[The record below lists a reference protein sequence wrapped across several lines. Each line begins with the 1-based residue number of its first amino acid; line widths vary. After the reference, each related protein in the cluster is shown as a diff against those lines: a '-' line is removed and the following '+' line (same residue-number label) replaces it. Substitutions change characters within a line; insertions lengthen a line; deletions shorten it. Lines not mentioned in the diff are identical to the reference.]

1 MTMGFTVARY
11 TVKPGLE
18 ERNVELVRAVYRELA
33 VLHPTGF
40 HYATYRLD
48 DGRTFVH
55 VAERDENG
63 DNPLPGLKAFRDFQ
77 AGIRERCEWGPE
89 VGGAELIGRFGA

>member
-1 MTMGFTVARY
+1 MGVIVARY
-11 TVKPGLE
+11 TVRSGQE

-33 VLHPTGF
+33 ELGPDGF
-40 HYATYRLD
+40 SYATYRLG

-55 VAERDENG
+55 VAEQEG
-63 DNPLPGLKAFRDFQ
+63 DGKSPLPELMAFREFQ

-89 VGGAELIGRFGA
+89 VGAAEVIGRFAPS